1 VPQSQLSAQKM
12 LPFRQLTLN
21 QETNIKR
28 QPFPT
33 STIQSVEEE
42 VPLTN
47 ESDDDG
53 GEIRTETPTTD
64 TVAASTSLTQKF
76 AGRNAETR
84 VEQQGG
90 RSENEG
96 ISKEKRK
103 FLKKVG
109 KELEDDTRYDDD
121 ENTLEVDDT
130 QKTVHG
136 AVKIAVPVLDF
147 NQRIAEQEILRAGP
161 DKSSIDGTATRHEV
175 HGESKIPSL
184 SPSGIMQAPLGRVA
198 SKRNLAEIAT
208 ITIGSKTIV
217 SSIGTSSNKRQQVDR
232 QQSNS
237 VNAAKPSKFGSSLR
251 SFAAPG
257 SRIEDDSGD
266 DLNEDEKEDNSGY
279 IKRSS
284 RVRNSEL
291 DDNAANSNDVLASSS
306 DDSAAE
312 ENRAGQLPLES
323 QEEGSGGESL
333 DEGDNAAHEDTDED
347 YLDEAE
353 NRAQEEAKVAQM
365 IQHAEEDAARP
376 SQDNEQR
383 AKRLLGGRIRKDCT
397 IQLVQTVSVN
407 VLDIAKRL
415 ESLVEAIGLCE
426 GIRDDEGP
434 EKADSTTPE
443 ESAEQ
448 YLSLTVVKND
458 FARMRIVGQF
468 NLGFVL
474 VTRPGNF
481 PDGTKATNKDEVFI
495 IDQHASD
502 EKYNFERL
510 QAETTVQNQPLVRPH
525 FLDLTAMEEE
535 IVMGNLEALEKNGFL
550 IDVDTSGDT
559 AVGKRCNLVSLP
571 MSREV
576 VFNTRDLDELLALLA
591 ESPQS
596 TSTSTSNTPRPSKV
610 RRMFAMRACR
620 SSVMVGKTLTRKQ
633 MGKIV
638 THMGEIDKPWNCP
651 HGRPTMRH
659 LMGLNTWDSWIEGD
673 GIAGLSELAMGSDD
687 EGKVTTW
694 ARYIEKAKI
703 RD

>member
-1 VPQSQLSAQKM
+1 MPQSQLSAQKM
-12 LPFRQLTLN
+12 PPFRQLTLN

-64 TVAASTSLTQKF
+64 TVAASTSLIQKF

>member
-12 LPFRQLTLN
+12 PPFRQLTLN

-64 TVAASTSLTQKF
+64 TVAASTSLIQKF

>member
-1 VPQSQLSAQKM
+1 MPQSQLSAQKM

>member
-1 VPQSQLSAQKM
+1 MPQSQLSAQKM
-12 LPFRQLTLN
+12 PPFRQLTLN

-64 TVAASTSLTQKF
+64 TVAASTSLIQKF

-103 FLKKVG
+103 FLKKLG

-217 SSIGTSSNKRQQVDR
+217 SSIGTSSNKRQRVDR

-251 SFAAPG
+251 AFAAPG

-383 AKRLLGGRIRKDCT
+383 AKRLLGGRIRKVCT